1 MSSERKQ
8 SRLCC
13 INALLICAV
22 AGLTVLAFSGC
33 GTRGDPRPPA
43 EEHVRKSGDKA
54 TEGTSRAGSTG
65 EGAVAGEN
73 EVPEM
78 PDAPEGVTALYTGSG
93 IVVTW
98 NEVTGAVKYR
108 IYRSAGDAFELVAE
122 TVTPAFTDIK
132 VQNGMRYLYRVTA
145 VGHEEGPA
153 SGEIM
158 VITGD
163 R

>member
-8 SRLCC
+8 RRLCF
-13 INALLICAV
+13 INALIICAV
-22 AGLTVLAFSGC
+22 AGLTVLAFTGC

-43 EEHVRKSGDKA
+43 EELVRKSGDEA
-54 TEGTSRAGSTG
+54 PEGTSRAG
-65 EGAVAGEN
+65 EGAVAREN
-73 EVPEM
+73 DVPGM

-132 VQNGMRYLYRVTA
+132 VQNGMKYLYRVTA